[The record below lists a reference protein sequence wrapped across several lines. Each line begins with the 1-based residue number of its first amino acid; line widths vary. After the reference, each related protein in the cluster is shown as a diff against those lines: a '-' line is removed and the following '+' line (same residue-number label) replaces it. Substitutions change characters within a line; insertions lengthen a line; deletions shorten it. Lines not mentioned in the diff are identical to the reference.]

1 MNRKSQECSCSYHK
15 HVVSTAIKKEADPE
29 VLLHQFFR
37 KCPYT
42 YCAYSY
48 TNRSYTNR
56 VRTIL
61 SIILILLYHSLEK

>member
-37 KCPYT
+37 KCLYT
-42 YCAYSY
+42 YCVCLY
-48 TNRSYTNR
+48 TNC

-61 SIILILLYHSLEK
+61 SIMLILLYHSLEK